1 MPNEQLKHER
11 FFRLYNSIQMRLYT
25 YLLTVVHN
33 RVDAEDLLQETAIF
47 LWEKFD
53 QFEEGTSFGAWAIRI
68 AQYKALEF
76 IRRNKKTRMVFDDD
90 FYEKVSLCSPQS
102 SSDVSEREE
111 ALRSCIK
118 KLPEKYKT
126 LLAMRYKKS
135 IPIKRISN
143 LMGRSAN
150 GLYQTFSKIISSLRS
165 CMESYLAQQL

>member
-1 MPNEQLKHER
+1 
-11 FFRLYNSIQMRLYT
+11 
-25 YLLTVVHN
+25 
-33 RVDAEDLLQETAIF
+33 
-47 LWEKFD
+47 
-53 QFEEGTSFGAWAIRI
+53 
-68 AQYKALEF
+68 
-76 IRRNKKTRMVFDDD
+76 MVFDDD